1 MVKEKCGVYAAKCLD
16 GGDVFSNLYW
26 GIVAQNHRGHESY
39 GFLTFSEGFRRY
51 VDLGLV
57 PRIEREEFLR
67 WKILL
72 PGSVGIAHVRYGTSG
87 KRDLYSHLKDAQPII
102 SAKGRKRIG
111 MAYNGNLVN
120 VGWLKE
126 EITSKGIKL
135 KTTSDTELLSR
146 YLLEKCE
153 SGLIDGIRA
162 CMEDVEGAYSVVGL
176 DSNGTLFAFRDPL
189 GMRPLFYGS
198 EGSVMA
204 VSSESVGLNINEI
217 RMIGEIEPGEALIF
231 GKESIERVRVV
242 KRERRAF
249 CGFEFSYFMR
259 PDSVVNGR
267 FVYKIRED
275 LGRRLGRRYR
285 EFVDRADV
293 IISIPETADDA
304 AYGLHEETGIR
315 WERMLRRHR
324 FVTHRAFIMD
334 PAERVSTI
342 DRKINVLNGN
352 LQGKTVIVVED
363 SIVRGDTTKTV
374 IRKLRES
381 GAEKVYIFV
390 TFPRITHPCFYG
402 IDMATFSELIGFFYD
417 ERGIAEK
424 IGADAVCYQTI
435 EDFVDATGMRR
446 EDLCMACTTGTYPTE
461 LAQKIADRVKTRLEV
476 KDGSRIYERVEV

>member
-1 MVKEKCGVYAAKCLD
+1 MVGEKCGVYAAKCPD
-16 GGDVFSNLYW
+16 GGEVFSNLYW

-39 GFLTFSEGFRRY
+39 GFLTYSDGFRRY

-87 KRDLYSHLKDAQPII
+87 KRDLYSHLKDAQPIV
-102 SAKGRKRIG
+102 SVRGSRRIG
-111 MAYNGNLVN
+111 IAYNGNIVN

-126 EITSKGIKL
+126 EVMSKGARL
-135 KTTSDTELLSR
+135 RTTSDTELLSR

-153 SGLIDGIRA
+153 EGLIEGIHA
-162 CMEDVEGAYSVVGL
+162 CMENVEGAFSVVGL
-176 DSNGTLFAFRDPL
+176 DSNGKMFAFRDPL
-189 GMRPLFYGS
+189 GMRPLLYGNKRS
-198 EGSVMA
+198 LMA
-204 VSSESVGLNINEI
+204 VSSESVGLNINEVSL
-217 RMIGEIEPGEALIF
+217 IGEVEPGEAIIF
-231 GKESIERVRVV
+231 GESVERVRIV
-242 KRERRAF
+242 KRGRRAF

-267 FVYKIRED
+267 FIYKIREE
-275 LGRRLGRRYR
+275 LGRRLGRRYQ
-285 EFVDRADV
+285 EFVKRADLIV
-293 IISIPETADDA
+293 SIPETADDA

-352 LQGKTVIVVED
+352 LQGKRVIVVED

-381 GAEKVYIFV
+381 GAEKVYVFV

-417 ERGIAEK
+417 ENGIAKK
-424 IGADAVCYQTI
+424 IGADAVCYQTL
-435 EDFVDATGMRR
+435 EDFVDATGMRMR
-446 EDLCMACTTGTYPTE
+446 DLCMACTTGMYPTE
-461 LAQKIADRVKTRLEV
+461 LAQKIAERARTRIEV
-476 KDGSRIYERVEV
+476 KGSGRIYESAEA